1 MPTFN
6 SETSVWSGRKENY
19 PFSLDTYIGG
29 ELLRSLDE
37 APDNILEIHHEDDVR
52 VTFAEIRLKSIR
64 VAQNLI
70 KSGLLADDVVG
81 IVCKNQVNLTP
92 IVYGCAFIGA
102 PVNPLDVS
110 FAINDIKQMFGQTKP
125 KIVICDN
132 DVYDNVK
139 QALDAIESNAEIY
152 LFNERISG
160 IKCLDDL
167 LEPTGHEDEFV
178 SPKFKQDASKKI
190 LAILCSS
197 GTTGSPKG
205 VIIAHT
211 NLLMFSKL
219 MPTSK
224 SMITTCFSS
233 LYWLSGFHSTILA
246 PFNKIETRI
255 ISKRGFSV
263 ELLIEMIEKH
273 KITSWYTVPS
283 CLTLFL
289 QSKLL
294 ETSNFDSLLLIIAVG
309 SLVSEQLRNTI
320 KLKFPKKLFLTA
332 YGLTESSVS
341 FPTLHDKLDGLK
353 VGKVTPNYQVKV
365 VDEAGNGLGI
375 GETGEIYVKPM
386 FKLLVSQS
394 SINIVE
400 VLKFKF
406 ISGLLQQS

>member
-29 ELLRSLDE
+29 ELLRVLDE

-70 KSGLLADDVVG
+70 KSGISADDVVG

-211 NLLMFSKL
+211 QILALVKYMPAQLLIS
-219 MPTSK
+219 
-224 SMITTCFSS
+224 TCFSS
-233 LYWLSGFHSTILA
+233 LYWLSGYSTTIAA
-246 PFNKIETRI
+246 PFYKVETRI
-255 ISKRGFSV
+255 ITKQAFSV

-273 KITSWYTVPS
+273 KINFWFSAPAYVS
-283 CLTLFL
+283 LFL

-294 ETSNFDSLLLIIAVG
+294 ETSNLDSLLLIAAVG
-309 SLVSEQLRNTI
+309 SLVSEQLRKSF
-320 KLKFPKKLFLTA
+320 KLRFPRKLLLTA

-341 FPTLHDKLDGLK
+341 MPTLHDNFDGLK
-353 VGKVTPNYQVKV
+353 VGKVMPNYHVKV

-375 GETGEIYVKPM
+375 GETGEIYVKPL